1 MNSEK
6 DAYGFSGNARC
17 CASVQF
23 RKGGLLMEPYI
34 VRQSILND
42 KQSAVGYEILYTDD
56 EMSMNQNDDS
66 SAANAIE
73 NFLSSMDSDKFLDGK
88 IAFLTFT
95 RNLLVKNIPRMFDT
109 NKLVIQIEDSLITNP
124 LAHSLFTKYKQAG
137 YKIAVIDFEFAPRYF
152 GVLDIVDYI
161 KVNFRD
167 YKNSSLENVV
177 RIGNSFGKKIIAYN
191 IDCAEAYEKAR
202 NCGCSYFQGS
212 YVADKMPAQLR
223 NMKYLQGNF
232 FLLMIAVTKDE
243 PDIDEIEQILSRDV
257 SLTYS
262 LLKLVNSAYFA
273 LRNRA
278 KSVKQ
283 ALVILGL
290 GQLKQWIYLLS
301 FRQDDGSMPDELIKV
316 SFLRA
321 KFASELLAYCNDMP
335 ISKSEAYLMGM
346 FSTLGK
352 LMQMPLEDALGQL
365 PLSDEIK
372 NALLKHE
379 GRAGIL
385 YDLVLNY
392 ENADWRK
399 MSENAAA
406 LGVPT
411 DTISGT
417 YCSCVENVNETW
429 TSLMTAGDA
438 E

>member
-1 MNSEK
+1 
-6 DAYGFSGNARC
+6 
-17 CASVQF
+17 
-23 RKGGLLMEPYI
+23 MEPYI
-34 VRQSILND
+34 VRQTIVDENQAA
-42 KQSAVGYEILYTDD
+42 KAYEILYADD
-56 EMSMNQNDDS
+56 QLSVSQSDDS

-73 NFLSSMDSDKFLDGK
+73 NFLSSMDTDKFLNGK
-88 IAFLTFT
+88 TAFLTFT
-95 RNLLVKNIPRMFDT
+95 RNLLVKNIPKMFDT
-109 NKLVIQIEDSLITNP
+109 SKLVIQIEDSLITNP

-137 YKIAVIDFEFAPRYF
+137 YKIAVVDFEFAPRYF

-161 KVNFRD
+161 KVNFRNYD
-167 YKNSSLENVV
+167 NPSLENVV
-177 RIGNSFGKKIIAYN
+177 RIGNSFGKKMIAYN
-191 IDCAEAYEKAR
+191 VECAEAYEKAK
-202 NCGCSYFQGS
+202 NCGCTYFQGS
-212 YVADKMPAQLR
+212 YVAEKIPAQLK

-301 FRQDDGSMPDELIKV
+301 FKQDDGSMPDELIRL

-321 KFASELLAYCNDMP
+321 KFASELLDSCRDMP

-346 FSTLGK
+346 FSTLGQ
-352 LMQMPLEDALGQL
+352 LMQMPLEEALNAL

-372 NALLKHE
+372 GALLHHE
-379 GRAGIL
+379 GKAGLL
-385 YDLVLNY
+385 YDLVLAY
-392 ENADWRK
+392 ENADWKK
-399 MSENAAA
+399 MTDLAAELEIPA
-406 LGVPT
+406 E
-411 DTISGT
+411 TISGI
-417 YCSCVENVNETW
+417 YCMCVEDVNTTW
-429 TSLMTAGDA
+429 NSLMTASDA